1 MYDWYVMQDS
11 QVMKIIKTLSLLTLL
26 LVLSQGVSAQG
37 ISFLDNRL
45 VADVLAQAKKE
56 NKMVFVDCYTTWC
69 GPCKVLAGKVFPQKE
84 VGDFFNPRFVS
95 LKLDMEKG
103 EGPEMGKKWD
113 VGAYPTLIF
122 MDSDGEVLFQLVG
135 ARDGKHLVDTVTYLL
150 EHNKPSETALRY
162 KKGERSSQ
170 LVADYI
176 RELLQNRK
184 NRTAEGVANDFV
196 NNHQQALLSDT
207 LAQQILCRYV
217 QDPHN
222 EGFLYA
228 YQHRD
233 QLTEAILEQLEN
245 KWRMFTKSYYIM
257 GQGGGLSID
266 EAGMKAYHEFMKNHG
281 VEKATEYYMQY
292 KLPASFIMKDKRMM
306 FECLEMSKGIDRIAG
321 GQISMAINNLEKLE
335 LNNSEKQ
342 QLEALKKH
350 YADKLINTQNR

>member
-1 MYDWYVMQDS
+1 
-11 QVMKIIKTLSLLTLL
+11 MKIIKTLSLLTLL

-37 ISFLDNRL
+37 ISFLDNRP

-69 GPCKVLAGKVFPQKE
+69 GPCKILAANVFPQKE
-84 VGDFFNPRFVS
+84 VGEFFNLRFVS

-103 EGPEMGKKWD
+103 EGPVMAKKWD

-122 MDSDGEVLFQLVG
+122 MDSDGEVQFQLVG
-135 ARDGKHLVDTVTYLL
+135 ARDGKHLVDTVAYLL
-150 EHNKPSETALRY
+150 ENNKPSDTALRY

-170 LVADYI
+170 LVMDYI
-176 RELLQNRK
+176 RELQQNRK
-184 NRTAEGVANDFV
+184 NRTAEAVANDFV
-196 NNHQQALLSDT
+196 NNHQQALLTDT
-207 LAQQILCRYV
+207 LAQQILGRYV

-233 QLTEAILEQLEN
+233 QLPAAILEQLEV
-245 KWRMFTKSYYIM
+245 KWKMFTKSYYIM
-257 GQGGGLSID
+257 GNGAGLSID
-266 EAGMKAYHEFMKNHG
+266 EKGMQSYYEFMLSHG
-281 VEKATEYYMQY
+281 VAKAKEYYMQY

-306 FECLEMSKGIDRIAG
+306 FECLEMSKGINRISS
-321 GQISMAINNLEKLE
+321 GQISMAINNLEILE
-335 LNNSEKQ
+335 LSDSEKQ

>member
-1 MYDWYVMQDS
+1 
-11 QVMKIIKTLSLLTLL
+11 MKIIKTLSLALL
-26 LVLSQGVSAQG
+26 LVFSLEASAQG
-37 ISFLDNRL
+37 ISFLDNRP
-45 VADVLAQAKKE
+45 VADVFAQAKKE

-69 GPCKVLAGKVFPQKE
+69 GPCKILAANVFPQKE
-84 VGDFFNPRFVS
+84 VGEFFNLRFVS

-103 EGPEMGKKWD
+103 EGPVMAKKWD

-122 MDSDGEVLFQLVG
+122 MDSDGEVQFQLVG
-135 ARDGKHLVDTVTYLL
+135 ARDGKNLVDTVAYLL
-150 EHNKPSETALRY
+150 KHNKPSETALRY
-162 KKGERSSQ
+162 KKGERTSQ
-170 LVADYI
+170 LVMDYL
-176 RELLQNRK
+176 RELQQNRK

-196 NNHQQALLSDT
+196 NNHQQALLTDT
-207 LAQQILCRYV
+207 LAQQILGRYV

-233 QLTEAILEQLEN
+233 QLPAAILEQLEA
-245 KWRMFTKSYYIM
+245 KWKMFTKSYYIM
-257 GQGGGLSID
+257 GNGAGLSID
-266 EAGMKAYHEFMKNHG
+266 EKGMQSYYEFMLSHG
-281 VEKATEYYMQY
+281 VAKAKEYYMQY

-306 FECLEMSKGIDRIAG
+306 FECLEMSKGIDRISG